1 MKKKLFDPKLFREGF
16 RQTRVLALVSLVP
29 LLASTLA
36 PLFTFYFY
44 WSSVYNT
51 ETLRAIHLP
60 LELSC
65 QQMHPL
71 LSSACLWL
79 APLLTLRQFSYLTS
93 RKGSDFY
100 HAVPANRSC
109 VYWSFF
115 LAVLA
120 WQFLLIFGSTVVSG
134 LLTSLVDPGF
144 FRFSWPELLTYAA
157 SSFLCCLYVSGAAVC
172 AASVTGTVFTNILA
186 TILIVFGPRLI
197 FGVLWMTIAG
207 CSPVLLWDRG
217 PFLSDPR
224 FHLPSVSLWN
234 MVEAIPGIGSWYQG
248 LPFYADSTAMTY
260 GPAILYTAILGIL
273 FSVLGAIFYRKR
285 KSEAAGMAASSPI
298 TRGVFRVFIAFLICL
313 VPIVLII
320 VKLTTGNV
328 PDKTFWLVV
337 VLFYAGAVLVFFL
350 YELIVQKKWSALKKA
365 LPSLAALP
373 LLNLLVIGIMLL
385 YLSGVSHYRPDASEI
400 ESVRYLGNAG
410 SAGFASSSGNTY
422 FTDMAS
428 GVALDSEEIKDLVSK
443 GLISI
448 LDEERLGGSEGTT
461 ESSHYLGVAIRSNGT
476 DHYRKIR
483 LSQEDY
489 QRFLD
494 ELKKNEEYLTH
505 YAQLPSSNDPT
516 LRLDSDMGLS
526 KTALRAMYQGLI
538 EDARTMDRSDWYDL
552 MNGSGDGPA
561 SGHTFYFSVRKNT
574 HQSMYGFPLS
584 KKLPHMYEAYWAE
597 VTRQNVLLQ
606 EEVLERV
613 DQFARSDYV
622 NVLQA
627 SVIARFSENDD
638 VPAAILSVTEKNR
651 KRMVN
656 GEEQTEDVLSELQE
670 LLRQSAGKA
679 LDPDG
684 PKLEV
689 KVSLPVN
696 DTSWVSYSAFFAAD
710 PSASPLLSR
719 YFIPEDSHEGE
730 MLPINE
736 GH

>member
-1 MKKKLFDPKLFREGF
+1 MKKKLFDLKLFREGF
-16 RQTRVLALVSLVP
+16 RQTRVLALISLVP
-29 LLASTLA
+29 LLVSTLA
-36 PLFTFYFY
+36 PFFTFYFY

-51 ETLRAIHLP
+51 ETLREIHLP

-100 HAVPANRSC
+100 HAVPANRNC

-120 WQFLLIFGSTVVSG
+120 WQFLLIFGSTMVSG

-172 AASVTGTVFTNILA
+172 AASMTGTVFTNILA

-197 FGVLWMTIAG
+197 SGVLWMTTAG

-217 PFLSDPR
+217 PFFSDPR
-224 FHLPSVSLWN
+224 FHLPSVALWN
-234 MVEAIPGIGSWYQG
+234 MVEAIPGIGSWYQD
-248 LPFYADSTAMTY
+248 LPFYADSAAVTY
-260 GPAILYTAILGIL
+260 GPAILYTAILGAL
-273 FSVLGAIFYRKR
+273 FGSLGALLYRKR
-285 KSEAAGMAASSPI
+285 KSEAAGMAASSPLV
-298 TRGVFRVFIAFLICL
+298 RGFFRVFIAFLICL

-320 VKLTTGNV
+320 VKLTIGNV
-328 PDKTFWLVV
+328 PDKTFWPMV

-365 LPSLAALP
+365 LPSLAVLA
-373 LLNLLVIGIMLL
+373 LLNVLTVGIMLL
-385 YLSGVSHYRPDASEI
+385 YLSGVSHYRPDAAEI

-410 SAGFASSSGNTY
+410 STSFAVSTGNTY

-428 GVALDSEEIKDLVSK
+428 GVALDSEEIKDMVSA
-443 GLISI
+443 GLISM
-448 LDEERLGGSEGTT
+448 LDEERAGGSEGTI
-461 ESSHYLGVAIRSNGT
+461 ESSHYLGVATRSSGT

-489 QRFLD
+489 QRFCD
-494 ELKKNEEYLTH
+494 ELKRNEKYLTH
-505 YAQLPSSNDPT
+505 YAQLPSSDDPT
-516 LRLDSDMGLS
+516 LRLDSDMELS
-526 KTALRAMYQGLI
+526 KTALRAIYQGLL
-538 EDARTMDRSDWYDL
+538 EDVRTMDPSEWYDL
-552 MNGSGDGPA
+552 VNGSENDLG

-574 HQSMYGFPLS
+574 YQSMYGFPLS
-584 KKLPHMYEAYWAE
+584 KKLPRMYEAYWAE
-597 VTRQNVLLQ
+597 VTRQNTLLQ
-606 EEVLERV
+606 EEVLDRV

-627 SVIARFSENDD
+627 SVIARFYENDD
-638 VPAAILSVTEKNR
+638 APAAILSVTKKNR

-656 GEEQTEDVLSELQE
+656 GAEQTEDVLPELQE

-684 PKLEV
+684 PKIEV
-689 KVSLPVN
+689 KVSLPVS
-696 DTSWVSYSAFFAAD
+696 DTSWTFYSAFFAAD
-710 PSASPLLSR
+710 PSVSPLLSR

>member
-1 MKKKLFDPKLFREGF
+1 MKKKLFDLKLFREGF
-16 RQTRVLALVSLVP
+16 RQTRVLALIALVP

-36 PLFTFYFY
+36 PFFTFYFY

-100 HAVPANRSC
+100 HAVPANRNC

-120 WQFLLIFGSTVVSG
+120 WQFLLIFGSTMVSG

-144 FRFSWPELLTYAA
+144 FRFSWSELLTYAA
-157 SSFLCCLYVSGAAVC
+157 SSFFCCLYVSGASVC
-172 AASVTGTVFTNILA
+172 AASITGTVFTNILA
-186 TILIVFGPRLI
+186 AILIVFGPRLI
-197 FGVLWMTIAG
+197 SGVLWMAAAG
-207 CSPVLLWDRG
+207 CSPVLLWDHG
-217 PFLSDPR
+217 PFFSDPR

-234 MVEAIPGIGSWYQG
+234 MVKAIPGIGTWYQE

-260 GPAILYTAILGIL
+260 GPAIFYTAILGVL
-273 FSVLGAIFYRKR
+273 FNALGAILYRKR
-285 KSEAAGMAASSPI
+285 KSEAAGMAASSPLV
-298 TRGVFRVFIAFLICL
+298 RGFFRVFIAFLICL

-320 VKLTTGNV
+320 VKLTIGNV
-328 PDKTFWLVV
+328 PDKTFWPMV

-365 LPSLAALP
+365 LPSFAALP
-373 LLNLLVIGIMLL
+373 VLNLLAVGIMLL
-385 YLSGVSHYRPDASEI
+385 YLSGVSHYRPDAAEI

-410 SAGFASSSGNTY
+410 SSSFAVSGGSSY

-428 GVALDSEEIKDLVSK
+428 DVALRSEEIKDMVSA
-443 GLISI
+443 GLISM
-448 LDEERLGGSEGTT
+448 LDEERAGGSEGTI
-461 ESSHYLGVAIRSNGT
+461 ESPHYLGVATRSSGT

-489 QRFLD
+489 QRFCD
-494 ELKKNEEYLTH
+494 ELKRNEKYLTH
-505 YAQLPSSNDPT
+505 YAQLPSSDDLT
-516 LRLDSDMGLS
+516 LRLDSDMELS
-526 KTALRAMYQGLI
+526 KTALRAIYQGLL
-538 EDARTMDRSDWYDL
+538 EDVRTMDPSEWYDL
-552 MNGSGDGPA
+552 VNGSENDLG

-574 HQSMYGFPLS
+574 YQSIYGFPLS
-584 KKLPHMYEAYWAE
+584 KKLPRMYEAYWAE
-597 VTRQNVLLQ
+597 VTRQNTLLQ

-627 SVIARFSENDD
+627 SVFARFYENDD
-638 VPAAILSVTEKNR
+638 APAAILSLTKKNR

-656 GEEQTEDVLSELQE
+656 GAEQTEDILPELQE

-684 PKLEV
+684 PKIEV
-689 KVSLPVN
+689 KVSLPVS
-696 DTSWVSYSAFFAAD
+696 DTSWAFYSAFFAAD
-710 PSASPLLSR
+710 PSVSPLLSR

-736 GH
+736 EH